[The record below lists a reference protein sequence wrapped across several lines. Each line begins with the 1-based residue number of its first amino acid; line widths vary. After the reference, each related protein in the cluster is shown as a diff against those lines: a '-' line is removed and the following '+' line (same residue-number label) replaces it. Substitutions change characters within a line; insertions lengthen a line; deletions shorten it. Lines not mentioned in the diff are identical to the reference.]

1 MGWFS
6 KDNTANTQ
14 QFGTPTYANMNGMN
28 GQMGGGMQN
37 NMMGGGGMGAMM
49 MSQQAQNPMMQQMA
63 NDPITATAR
72 LLDFNDPVSDFIVSQ
87 NFAMLIELMG
97 GVVTLAVKEFFTNV
111 KFKLEGDHYVID
123 ASSMPST
130 LATMSPEN
138 LQLTLQQVQN
148 NVNMGIQ
155 QRQQQQQMFLMA
167 HNPLAMQQQQP
178 GFFGSLLGGMLGNQV
193 QQQGGMGNM
202 MGNAAKAGVAMSPMG
217 L

>member
-6 KDNTANTQ
+6 KDNSTTTQFGGTQ
-14 QFGTPTYANMNGMN
+14 QFGGQQGMNGMGMN
-28 GQMGGGMQN
+28 GMGMNN
-37 NMMGGGGMGAMM
+37 NMNGGMGAMM

-97 GVVTLAVKEFFTNV
+97 SVTTLAMKEFFTNV
-111 KFKLEGDHYVID
+111 KFKIDGDHYVID
-123 ASSMPST
+123 TGSMPTQLS
-130 LATMSPEN
+130 TMSPEN

-155 QRQQQQQMFLMA
+155 QRMQQQQMFLMA
-167 HNPLAMQQQQP
+167 HNPMAMQQNQP
-178 GFFGSLLGGMLGNQV
+178 GFFGSLLGNMLGGQV
-193 QQQGGMGNM
+193 QQQGGMGSAMKN
-202 MGNAAKAGVAMSPMG
+202 GAIAAGTLAI
-217 L
+217 

>member
-6 KDNTANTQ
+6 KDNSTTTQFGGTQ
-14 QFGTPTYANMNGMN
+14 QFGGQQGMNGMGMNGMN
-28 GQMGGGMQN
+28 NGMN
-37 NMMGGGGMGAMM
+37 GGMGAMM

-97 GVVTLAVKEFFTNV
+97 SVVTLAMKEFFTNV
-111 KFKLEGDHYVID
+111 KFKIDGDHYVID
-123 ASSMPST
+123 PSSMPTQLS
-130 LATMSPEN
+130 TMSPEN

-155 QRQQQQQMFLMA
+155 QRMQQQQMFLMA
-167 HNPLAMQQQQP
+167 HNPMSLQNNQP
-178 GFFGSLLGGMLGNQV
+178 GFFGSLLGNMLGNQV
-193 QQQGGMGNM
+193 QQQGGMGNAM
-202 MGNAAKAGVAMSPMG
+202 KNGAMAAGTLA

>member
-6 KDNTANTQ
+6 KDNSTTTQFGGTQ
-14 QFGTPTYANMNGMN
+14 QFGGQQGMNGMGMNN
-28 GQMGGGMQN
+28 GMN
-37 NMMGGGGMGAMM
+37 GGMGAMM

-97 GVVTLAVKEFFTNV
+97 SVVTLAMKEFFTDV
-111 KFKLEGDHYVID
+111 KFKIDGDHYVID
-123 ASSMPST
+123 PTSMPTQLS
-130 LATMSPEN
+130 TMSPEN

-155 QRQQQQQMFLMA
+155 QRMQQQQMFLMA
-167 HNPLAMQQQQP
+167 HNPMSLQNNQP
-178 GFFGSLLGGMLGNQV
+178 GFFGSLLGNMLGNQV
-193 QQQGGMGNM
+193 QQQGGMGNAM
-202 MGNAAKAGVAMSPMG
+202 KNGAMAAGTLA

>member
-6 KDNTANTQ
+6 KSNDAPAQT
-14 QFGTPTYANMNGMN
+14 FGTPTYGGMGMAN
-28 GQMGGGMQN
+28 QMGGGN
-37 NMMGGGGMGAMM
+37 NAMMGGGGMGAMM

-97 GVVTLAVKEFFTNV
+97 GVVTLAVKEFFSSV

-123 ASSMPST
+123 TSSMPAQLS
-130 LATMSPEN
+130 TMSPEN

-167 HNPLAMQQQQP
+167 HNPMSLQNNQP

-193 QQQGGMGNM
+193 QQQGGMGQM
-202 MGNAAKAGVAMSPMG
+202 MGNAAKAGAAMAPMG

>member
-6 KDNTANTQ
+6 KDNSTPTQ
-14 QFGTPTYANMNGMN
+14 QFGTPTAYGGMNGMN
-28 GQMGGGMQN
+28 GMNGMGNQ
-37 NMMGGGGMGAMM
+37 GGMGAMM

-63 NDPITATAR
+63 NDPVTATAR
-72 LLDFNDPVSDFIVSQ
+72 LLDFNDPVADFIVSQ
-87 NFAMLIELMG
+87 NFAMLVELFG
-97 GVVTLAVKEFFTNV
+97 GVVTLAVKEFFSSV
-111 KFKLEGDHYVID
+111 KFKLDGEHYVID
-123 ASSMPST
+123 TSSMPSQ

-155 QRQQQQQMFLMA
+155 QNQQQQQMFLMA
-167 HNPLAMQQQQP
+167 HNPMLAQQQQP

-193 QQQGGMGNM
+193 QQQGGFGNTMGHV
-202 MGNAAKAGVAMSPMG
+202 AKAGVAMSPMG

>member
-6 KDNTANTQ
+6 KNETPTQ
-14 QFGTPTYANMNGMN
+14 QFGTPSYNSGFGQQQSNMNQMNGMS
-28 GQMGGGMQN
+28 Q
-37 NMMGGGGMGAMM
+37 GGMGAMM
-49 MSQQAQNPMMQQMA
+49 MGQQAQNPMMQQMA

-97 GVVTLAVKEFFTNV
+97 GVVTLAVKEFFSSV
-111 KFKLEGDHYVID
+111 KFNQDTDTGQLSID
-123 ASSMPST
+123 TASMPSS

-155 QRQQQQQMFLMA
+155 QRMQQQQMFLMA
-167 HNPLAMQQQQP
+167 HNPMGMQQNQP
-178 GFFGSLLGGMLGNQV
+178 GFFGNLLGGILGNQM
-193 QQQGGMGNM
+193 QQQGMIPTAGKVATG
-202 MGNAAKAGVAMSPMG
+202 AA
-217 L
+217 LL

>member
-6 KDNTANTQ
+6 KDSATPTS
-14 QFGTPTYANMNGMN
+14 QFGTPSFGQPNAGGMNGMN
-28 GQMGGGMQN
+28 GMNQ
-37 NMMGGGGMGAMM
+37 GGMGAMM
-49 MSQQAQNPMMQQMA
+49 MGQQAQNPMMQQMA

-97 GVVTLAVKEFFTNV
+97 GVVTLAVKEFFQSV
-111 KFKLEGDHYVID
+111 KFKQDAEENFVID
-123 ASSMPST
+123 TSSMPAT

-148 NVNMGIQ
+148 NINMGIQ
-155 QRQQQQQMFLMA
+155 QRMQQQQMFLMA
-167 HNPLAMQQQQP
+167 HNPMAMNQQQP
-178 GFFGSLLGGMLGNQV
+178 GFFGSLLGGMLGNQM
-193 QQQGGMGNM
+193 QQQGGMGNA
-202 MGNAAKAGVAMSPMG
+202 MGNVAKAGAVMSPMG